1 MQTRRIAFFC
11 LSLYLFS
18 VIIVLIGCQAQQE
31 KSEMTEQQMLE
42 RGKLLVT
49 VGDCDACHTPKN
61 FGPNGP
67 ELDMSRRFSGRP
79 AGMEVALVDTS
90 LLHSWAYLTH
100 DLSAFVGPWGISFP
114 ANLTP
119 DNETGI
125 GTWQP
130 EMFINA
136 IRTGKHLGV
145 ADGRPILPPMSTE
158 TLAQLSD
165 EDLKAMFMYLKS
177 MPAVKNKV
185 PDPIPPT
192 QIPAKK

>member
-1 MQTRRIAFFC
+1 
-11 LSLYLFS
+11 
-18 VIIVLIGCQAQQE
+18 
-31 KSEMTEQQMLE
+31 
-42 RGKLLVT
+42 
-49 VGDCDACHTPKN
+49 
-61 FGPNGP
+61 
-67 ELDMSRRFSGRP
+67 
-79 AGMEVALVDTS
+79 
-90 LLHSWAYLTH
+90 
-100 DLSAFVGPWGISFP
+100 
-114 ANLTP
+114 
-119 DNETGI
+119 
-125 GTWQP
+125 
-130 EMFINA
+130 MFINA